1 MACLK
6 VFWPCYGRVY
16 FKIQSTSSGIVDWRS
31 QPCVS
36 VLKIWAPFGL
46 AYSLVA
52 DFPVLLSVLQRTPKV
67 TEYLCK

>member
-1 MACLK
+1 MGVSTLK
-6 VFWPCYGRVY
+6 FRVLV
-16 FKIQSTSSGIVDWRS
+16 QGSWTRRS